1 MVLAENKAKHLS
13 SVKHITK
20 TIHHH
25 QFREEVFVRIGFVIE
40 KPGTIVWRVHNLFG
54 MHLS

>member
-1 MVLAENKAKHLS
+1 MVLAENKAKYLL
-13 SVKHITK
+13 SVKHTTK
-20 TIHHH
+20 KIHHH

-40 KPGTIVWRVHNLFG
+40 KPGTSVWRVHNLSG